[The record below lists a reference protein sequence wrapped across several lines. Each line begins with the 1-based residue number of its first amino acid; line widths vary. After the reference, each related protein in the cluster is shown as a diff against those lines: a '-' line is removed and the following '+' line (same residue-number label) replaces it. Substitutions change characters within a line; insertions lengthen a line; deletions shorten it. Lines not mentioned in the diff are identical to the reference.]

1 MNDVKELNM
10 NLNILKL
17 AKDFATLLNDEL
29 SSENLAKV
37 IALNA
42 AETNTEICHSHDF
55 CDPNQV
61 MIDAMAL
68 QNVELDTQSEEQ
80 RVQMNLA
87 WDIAKKARFDSSG
100 ITFLSVGC
108 VTIGVQRS
116 DGDIRLLTTI
126 NNNDDE
132 LSAEAFAQQ
141 IDQTVNVYQMLDIDA
156 QVYLRQDSPD
166 YFDPDVQAVP
176 KEEGKSRSVLS
187 ALEPTCISIGS
198 KQADGSIR
206 LLGTLNNNY
215 GELGKEALFGAIDAL
230 MNVFQSNG
238 VETKFYLRQDSENH
252 IDLDEGEAVAVA
264 DEDVKVV
271 SHA

>member
-1 MNDVKELNM
+1 M

-29 SSENLAKV
+29 SSESLAKV

-61 MIDAMAL
+61 MLDAMAL

-132 LSAEAFAQQ
+132 LSADAFAQQ
-141 IDQTVNVYQMLDIDA
+141 IDHTVNVYQMLDIDA
-156 QVYLRQDSPD
+156 QVYLKQDSPD

-176 KEEGKSRSVLS
+176 KDEGKSRSVLS

-198 KQADGSIR
+198 KQADGRIR
-206 LLGTLNNNY
+206 LLGTLNNTY